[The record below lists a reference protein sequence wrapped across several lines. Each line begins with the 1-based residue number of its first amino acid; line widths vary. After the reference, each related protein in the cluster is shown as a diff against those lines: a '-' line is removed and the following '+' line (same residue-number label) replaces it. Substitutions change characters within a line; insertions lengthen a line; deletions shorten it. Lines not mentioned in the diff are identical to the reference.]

1 MTNARAARTSVRPKT
16 QSCLRSKSCARPEA
30 DRIQGRTEV
39 GEGSTEGGVLLS
51 ESPSLTELQRAW
63 LAGEWSEHGLTG
75 TFSSVSQRSPNGT
88 MEQGRLLQGSVKRS
102 GPEKQTR

>member
-1 MTNARAARTSVRPKT
+1 MTNARAAKTSRRQKK
-16 QSCLRSKSCARPEA
+16 QSCLRSKSCARLQVGW
-30 DRIQGRTEV
+30 IQGRTEV
-39 GEGSTEGGVLLS
+39 VDGRTEGGVLLS

-88 MEQGRLLQGSVKRS
+88 MEQGRLLQGSATRS
-102 GPEKQTR
+102 GPGKQTR